1 MAALPTWN
9 LGEEENIPQK
19 REPLNAA
26 AGYGNETL
34 VMELLR
40 EGKTIEIEK
49 QTHQTPLHEA
59 CQGGHLRVLELLVEH
74 VKDSIDIRDKWDRTP
89 IHTSAFHGELECLR
103 LLSDKGANLTAGDV
117 NGAQASHL
125 AAERNHRNII
135 EFLYEKEVILDCPDK
150 NGRLPLHYAARYGSL
165 NCLVSLVERDCDPTL
180 ADNDGNL
187 PIHIAAR
194 HNRLD
199 CLRFLLETGNR
210 LETVT
215 LGSSKR
221 RTSLHIAS
229 ICGSI
234 KVVHWLAEKGA
245 NVHARDINGNT
256 PCHLA
261 AQYGRAES
269 FNCLLNHGASVI
281 IKNNRDETPLD
292 VAKRSGH
299 PLLIAK
305 AVENTVRC
313 STCHSKFRL
322 SEWEKKH
329 PLPEVHKK
337 IKAVVKK
344 EGLFE
349 MPVRSAHAEPKSRF
363 YGKFE
368 ENLLKKR
375 SPRRDLTAQFLG
387 EHLPTYRPQSSHNF

>member
-9 LGEEENIPQK
+9 IGEEEETPSK

-26 AGYGNETL
+26 AGYGKENVVE
-34 VMELLR
+34 ELLK
-40 EGKTIEIEK
+40 EGKPIQLEG
-49 QTHQTPLHEA
+49 QTRQTPLHEA
-59 CQGGHLRVLELLVEH
+59 CQGGHLRVLELLLDH
-74 VKDSIDIRDKWDRTP
+74 TKDCVNIKDKWERTP
-89 IHTSAFHGELECLR
+89 VHTSAFHGELECLR
-103 LLSDKGANLTAGDV
+103 LLKDKGANLTASDV

-135 EFLYEKEVILDCPDK
+135 EYLYEQEVILDSADHS
-150 NGRLPLHYAARYGSL
+150 GRLPLHYAAKHGSL

-180 ADNDGNL
+180 PDNDGNL

-194 HNRLD
+194 YNRLD

-210 LETVT
+210 LESVT
-215 LGSSKR
+215 PGSSKR
-221 RTSLHIAS
+221 RTSLHVS
-229 ICGSI
+229 SLCGSE
-234 KVVHWLAEKGA
+234 KVVHWLCEKGA
-245 NVHARDINGNT
+245 NVHARDINGDT

-261 AQYGRAES
+261 AQYGRAQC
-269 FNCLLNHGASVI
+269 FNCLINHGASVS
-281 IKNNRDETPLD
+281 IKNYKDETPLD

-305 AVENTVRC
+305 AIDNNVTC
-313 STCHSKFRL
+313 STCYSNCRL
-322 SEWEKKH
+322 AEWERKH

-337 IKAVVKK
+337 IKQAIKK
-344 EGLFE
+344 EGLFDI
-349 MPVRSAHAEPKSRF
+349 PVRSAHAEPKSRF

-387 EHLPTYRPQSSHNF
+387 EHLPTYRPQSSQNF